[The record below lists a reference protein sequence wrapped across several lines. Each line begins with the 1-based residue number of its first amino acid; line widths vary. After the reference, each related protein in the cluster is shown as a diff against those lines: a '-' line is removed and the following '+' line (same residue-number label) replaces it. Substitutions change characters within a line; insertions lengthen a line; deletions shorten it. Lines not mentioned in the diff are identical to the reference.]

1 MATRNRVIYQSEALF
16 VSPDAT
22 GFHYTGH
29 AGIGLNHAHDL
40 SATNGIAGGSAWV
53 YEHSAQY
60 QRRSSVLD
68 QLSRVQSANYS
79 FTINRQDVNQ
89 FGQLGRI
96 DSIILES
103 PTVSLDFSYY
113 LTDGENERLLGFNV
127 DGVSSCVSGRLLAD
141 KSEGQNFFILTT
153 KEGED
158 AIKNKLTDD
167 SSQGCIALGNGFLSD
182 YSVDMSVGS
191 LPTANVSIEG
201 FNISSDVGTTGNV
214 NPAIEPLDGTYMKG
228 FNGRQYTV
236 PVAMKDNATGD
247 TSIQESALRPGD
259 ISLDLDDAALISSQ
273 VGNEDGKTSAHI
285 QSANLSVPLSRSV
298 LERLGSNF
306 GYTRVIDFPINA
318 TLTIN
323 AILADL
329 KSGNLIEK
337 IYEED
342 EDPTSKRFGLA
353 KAHDLTVTLR
363 KPVAKAYLPGQTSD
377 IGMKFTMKNA
387 VLESESFSSSI
398 GDNKS
403 VDLTFTTQISGP
415 QDLDN
420 GLFIF
425 GEVAQNPAHDG
436 KPPTWGGNA
445 NQFLQN
451 TVTNAAGKPAGGEGS
466 WNHYS

>member
-1 MATRNRVIYQSEALF
+1 MATRNRVIYQSEALY

-22 GFHYTGH
+22 GFHYTGN
-29 AGIGLNHAHDL
+29 AGIGVNHPHEVPL
-40 SATNGIAGGSAWV
+40 GATMGG
-53 YEHSAQY
+53 
-60 QRRSSVLD
+60 QRRASVLN
-68 QLSRVQSANYS
+68 QFSRVQSANYS

-103 PTVSLDFSYY
+103 PTVALDFTYY

-158 AIKNKLTDD
+158 AIGNKLND
-167 SSQGCIALGNGFLSD
+167 SDSDQGVIALGNGFLSD
-182 YSVDMSVGS
+182 YSVDMSVGA
-191 LPTANVSIEG
+191 LPTASVSIEG

-214 NPAIEPLDGTYMKG
+214 NPAIDPLDGTYLKN

-236 PVAMKDNATGD
+236 PVAIKNNASGEAG
-247 TSIQESALRPGD
+247 IQESALRPGD
-259 ISLDLDDAALISSQ
+259 IALDLEDSALISSQ
-273 VGNEDGKTSAHI
+273 VGNTDGKTSAHI
-285 QSANLSVPLSRSV
+285 QSCSISVPLSRSV

-306 GYTRVIDFPINA
+306 GYTRVVDFPINA
-318 TLTIN
+318 TMTIS
-323 AILADL
+323 ALVADL
-329 KSGNLIEK
+329 KSGNLIER
-337 IYEED
+337 IYEEE
-342 EDPTSKRFGLA
+342 EDQTSARYGLA

-387 VLESESFSSSI
+387 VLESESFSSAI

-420 GLFIF
+420 GMFIF
-425 GEVAQNPAHDG
+425 GEVSKNAEHGG

-445 NQFLQN
+445 NQYLQN
-451 TVTNAAGKPAGGEGS
+451 TTSNARGQAIKS
-466 WNHYS
+466 WDVGY